1 MQTAAR
7 KLKASLLVLGMIGA
21 TFDATASAEQ
31 LDAAQMP
38 KSLAQYTEATGHDL
52 YHRGLYPEA
61 IEVWRRAFEEN
72 GDAGAV
78 YVLGTVYLD
87 GLVTETD
94 YSKAIALLKKS
105 ALRGE
110 VRAQFELGT
119 LYDDGIG
126 VARNAEVA
134 VFWYTLASTQ
144 NDSGAEF
151 NLATHYWDGDG
162 VEADKSLA
170 YAYYHLAVAHSI
182 PEKLLLAVEQF
193 ADTLTE
199 DQRATGERRAGKILE
214 TRSRSATMS
223 VR

>member
-1 MQTAAR
+1 MQIAAR
-7 KLKASLLVLGMIGA
+7 KLTISLLALSLIGVPFG
-21 TFDATASAEQ
+21 TTASAGQ

-38 KSLAQYTEATGHDL
+38 KSSAQYTEATGHDL
-52 YHRGLYPEA
+52 YHRGVYPEA
-61 IEVWRRAFEEN
+61 IEVWRRAYEEN
-72 GDAGAV
+72 GDAGAI

-87 GLVTETD
+87 GLVMETD
-94 YSKAIALLKKS
+94 HAKGIALLKKS

-119 LYDDGIG
+119 LYDDGVG
-126 VARNAEVA
+126 VARNAETA

-170 YAYYHLAVAHSI
+170 YAYYRLAVSHSI
-182 PEKLLLAVEQF
+182 PEELALVVEQF
-193 ADTLTE
+193 ADTLTNE
-199 DQRATGERRAGKILE
+199 QRATGERMAGKILE
-214 TRSRSATMS
+214 TRSRSARLS
-223 VR
+223 VQ